1 VKALCVSAI
10 ASKQGVDI
18 LSKTKGSNGEVRF
31 GESDAATLLSI
42 MRARRDVRGN
52 RFTKQIVEEEKLKL
66 ILEAGI
72 SAPSVGYS
80 QPWKFIVIRD
90 EKIKDEIS
98 KNFEAENEKAKE
110 IFKDKELYK
119 ELKLEGIK
127 EAPINIAVLYE
138 PSNEEVLGMTSIKTM
153 GEYSVVCAVQ
163 NMWLMAR
170 ALNIGLGWVSIL
182 DERKVLNELDAPKNS
197 KLIAYLCIG
206 YVDEFYQEPELKT
219 LKWKSEKSLNECV
232 VFK

>member
-1 VKALCVSAI
+1 M
-10 ASKQGVDI
+10 
-18 LSKTKGSNGEVRF
+18 RF
-31 GESDAATLLSI
+31 SESDAAALLSI

-52 RFTKQIVEEEKLKL
+52 RFTKQVVEKEKLEL

-98 KNFEAENEKAKE
+98 KNFEVENQKAKE

-119 ELKLEGIK
+119 QLKLEGIK

-138 PSNEEVLGMTSIKTM
+138 HPSEHTIGMTSIKIM

-182 DERKVLNELDAPKNS
+182 DEKKVLNELDAPKNS

-206 YVDEFYQEPELKT
+206 YVDKFYQESELKT
-219 LKWKSEKSLNECV
+219 LGWKDEKSLNECV
-232 VFK
+232 SYK